1 MHYSKRHKRRRR
13 QRYHSGKRLHYDIQN
28 RKFAPKPDQS
38 ASVVFVRKLR
48 YPSYLRKKQRS
59 PTHRSY
65 DDYGYEDY
73 DYDYDYFLP
82 IEFQTGE
89 YHFDLYDEQHNYD
102 YRDYYPLNRAYGY
115 EGQGYRHQKT
125 EYPIFPL
132 LALFGFLGILL
143 NIGLG
148 NNQVIQI
155 LLNTIFIQIVASII
169 TIFISFVQ
177 YNKFQHITFSMGTI
191 RQYLRVLSCH
201 HITSQRVLGTS
212 TSNIKANK
220 SMLQITFLSPTL

>member
-1 MHYSKRHKRRRR
+1 MHYSRRHKRRRR
-13 QRYHSGKRLHYDIQN
+13 KNSGNTHKRYHSGKRLHYDIQN

-38 ASVVFVRKLR
+38 ASVVFVRKLHR
-48 YPSYLRKKQRS
+48 PSYLRQKQRW

-65 DDYGYEDY
+65 NDYRYEDY

-82 IEFQTGE
+82 IEFQTGD
-89 YHFDLYDEQHNYD
+89 YYFDLYDDENNYD
-102 YRDYYPLNRAYGY
+102 YNEYYPLNRAYGY

-132 LALFGFLGILL
+132 LVLFGFLGILL

-155 LLNTIFIQIVASII
+155 LLNTIFIHHYVSSIM

-177 YNKFQHITFSMGTI
+177 Q
-191 RQYLRVLSCH
+191 
-201 HITSQRVLGTS
+201 
-212 TSNIKANK
+212 
-220 SMLQITFLSPTL
+220 